1 MRTYL
6 SYVISVVSQST
17 STFHLQSI
25 ETELGD
31 APRGE
36 ESFNVK

>member
-17 STFHLQSI
+17 FTFTFKDQQAI
-25 ETELGD
+25 YQ
-31 APRGE
+31 
-36 ESFNVK
+36 VKISLN